1 MADEL
6 PQLIEEVVAAEQ
18 AENDSASTIEDLIA
32 SQDVEEIALL
42 LESLPLD
49 QRLKVWVNVPNRKK
63 LDVLVQMRA
72 DPREILIA
80 ETDESNWTR
89 IFEDIDAEDLLE
101 LADSLPRE
109 LLENALSVM
118 DKQQRQ
124 YFQNANQYEDE
135 QIGHWMCQ
143 DVLVLPSN
151 AKVRDGMRI
160 ARREIAVHT
169 DTIFLINRNGQFS
182 EAVKIIN
189 LLSSPEHI
197 PLSDIAEET
206 IPTIVVTADCSSSA
220 TNVLKSGFAALPVV
234 DEQGKLMGKVDV
246 TTAGDLLQEYYEY
259 QLMASA
265 GMDED
270 EDLFAPVKKSAKN
283 RALWL
288 GINLLTAFLASWFIG
303 LFEATLQEVVAL
315 AVLMPVVAS
324 MGGIAGSQTLT
335 LIIRGLALDQVNSA
349 NCRALLIKELSVGA
363 LNGIVWAIVIG
374 IVAYLW
380 FDSSLIG
387 LVIAVAILM
396 NILSAA
402 LAGVIIPVILDK
414 AKLDPALSGSVILT
428 TVTDIVGFVAF
439 LGLGTIFL
447 L

>member
-1 MADEL
+1 MAEEL

-18 AENDSASTIEDLIA
+18 AEDDSTAVIEELIA

-42 LESLPLD
+42 LESLPLEK
-49 QRLKVWVNVPNRKK
+49 RLKVWASVPNRKK

-72 DPREILIA
+72 DPRETLIA
-80 ETDESNWTR
+80 ETDESSWTR

-101 LADSLPRE
+101 IADSLPQQ
-109 LLENALSVM
+109 LLSTALLVM

-124 YFQNANQYEDE
+124 YFQNANQYNDD
-135 QIGHWMCQ
+135 QIGHWMRQ
-143 DVLVLPSN
+143 DVLLLPNN
-151 AKVRDGMRI
+151 AKVRDGMRL
-160 ARREIAVHT
+160 ARREIETHT
-169 DTIFLINRNGQFS
+169 DTIFLVNRNGQFA
-182 EAVKIIN
+182 EAVKIVS
-189 LLSSPEHI
+189 LLGSPEHI
-197 PLSDIAEET
+197 PLADIAEET
-206 IPTIVVTADCSSSA
+206 IPTLTVTDDCSSSA
-220 TNVLKSGFAALPVV
+220 TTVLKSGFSALPVV

-246 TTAGDLLQEYYEY
+246 TTAGELLQEYYEY
-259 QLMASA
+259 QLMAGA

-335 LIIRGLALDQVNSA
+335 LIIRGLALEQVNSA
-349 NCRALLIKELSVGA
+349 NLRALLVKEMSVGA
-363 LNGIVWAIVIG
+363 LNGVVWAVVIG
-374 IVAYLW
+374 VVAYFW

-387 LVIAVAILM
+387 LVIAVAILV

-402 LAGVIIPVILDK
+402 LAGVVIPVILDK

-439 LGLGTIFL
+439 LGLGTLFL